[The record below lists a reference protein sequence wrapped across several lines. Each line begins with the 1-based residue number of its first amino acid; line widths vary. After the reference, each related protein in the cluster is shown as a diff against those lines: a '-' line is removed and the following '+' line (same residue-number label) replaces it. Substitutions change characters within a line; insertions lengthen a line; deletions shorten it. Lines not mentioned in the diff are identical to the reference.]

1 MDNLDQIMRESIF
14 GRMNSRLRAI
24 EFNKFVKLLELRLV
38 YVCGG
43 SCTIASPNDYDV
55 YLPKSE
61 DPLFISNVV
70 NALCKLGLDSNS
82 GVEVLTS
89 SKNAYTIRWNG
100 KHIIQ
105 ICFYT
110 KPSLLELVSSF
121 DYSYCQVGIAY
132 DPDKYD
138 GFRVVDVAYTEHYA
152 RFVATG
158 ITEYVGSEYPLSSLI
173 RLVKTAEKGYFAK
186 RSYIRS
192 FIKILNDIYSRGF
205 NGYVDFKDQ
214 LDAID
219 LLLLSNEYEKTDLMS
234 LFNKL
239 NRGEAGTI
247 PLNGETQLK
256 ELTEEEKEKLSVLLE
271 QLELDSNV

>member
-1 MDNLDQIMRESIF
+1 MAAPEIKDEALKKDVRNNL
-14 GRMNSRLRAI
+14 
-24 EFNKFVKLLELRLV
+24 LV
-38 YVCGG
+38 SGG
-43 SCTIASPNDYDV
+43 SIASMLMNEPVNDYDV

-121 DYSYCQVGIAY
+121 DYSYCQVGVAY
-132 DPDKYD
+132 NPGKYD

-205 NGYVDFKDQ
+205 NGYGDFKDQ
-214 LDAID
+214 LNAID
-219 LLLLSNEYEKTDLMS
+219 LLLLSNEYDKTDLMG

-239 NRGEAGTI
+239 NRGEAGTKI
-247 PLNGETQLK
+247 PLK
-256 ELTEEEKEKLSVLLE
+256 ELTEEEKEKLSVLIE
-271 QLELDSNV
+271 QLELDSDV